1 MQRIT
6 LDVKGMTCEN
16 CVKHVTE
23 AIEGVK
29 GVASAAVSLKEMK
42 AEVEYESGEIGREAL
57 VEAVEEA
64 GYSVDDEPASEN
76 KITDDAG
83 AATEFGQSIGT
94 EIGQSA
100 VTEFDRSTGTGGSHA
115 TGVLDAVKGAAGPKI
130 ETITLPIEG
139 MHCASCAL
147 TIEKTL
153 NKKEGV
159 SQASVNFASEK
170 AFVRFDTERTDRQSL
185 SEAVR
190 EAGYDV
196 RTDTRKDVFRVEGM
210 TCATCA
216 LTVEKALRNTDGV
229 IDADVNLASSKAV
242 VRYDTSVTDKA
253 GLEAAVD
260 RSGYQ
265 LITVAEKD
273 DTGIDRDREKVKAA
287 RRRMVTA
294 WALAA
299 PTVVW
304 MVFEM
309 FFGIVWP
316 SMFVFNIGI
325 TLLAIPVVFLTGW
338 PTIRSAFKAV
348 AHGRA
353 NMDVLIA
360 MGTTVSFLTGPAS
373 MLFPIA
379 NFAGVSAMIMGF
391 HLTGRYIESAAKGK
405 ASQAIKKLLELGAK
419 TARILVGGEEKE
431 VPVEELKIGDI
442 MVIRPGEKVPTDGVV
457 TEGYGAVDESMATGE
472 SMPVNRGPGDEL
484 IGATVNQE
492 GLLKVKAT
500 KIGKDTFLAQ
510 VIKMVEEC
518 QGSKVPIQEFA
529 DRITAYFVPIILA
542 VAGVAFLSWLIFP
555 GALSPVTRWASSFIP
570 WVNPEL
576 GTVTLAIFAGVSVLV
591 IACPC
596 ALGLATP
603 TALMVG
609 SGIGAENGVLI
620 RQGEAIQT
628 LKEVRVIVFDKT
640 GTITRGKP
648 EVTDVIPVGGDE
660 NELLSLAASVESGSE
675 HPIGRAVVERAARA
689 GIELKKV
696 TDFKAV
702 RGKGIRGL
710 LDGREAL
717 VGSRKFIEEAGIET
731 GKADALI
738 KKLEDDAKTVMLAG
752 IGDRLMGIIG
762 LADTLK
768 EDSAEAVRE
777 LESMGIETA
786 MITGDNR
793 RTAEAIARQAGIS
806 RVLAEVL
813 PEGKMREIKKLQETS
828 GIVAM
833 VGDGIN
839 DAPALT
845 QANVGI
851 AIGTGTDIA
860 IEASDVT
867 LVRGDLSGVV
877 TAVKLSKATFRKI
890 KQNLF
895 WAFFYNII
903 AVPAAIMGLL
913 HPVIAEAAM
922 ATSSINVVTN
932 ANLLRWVK
940 VTPDYE
946 SVRGEE

>member
-1 MQRIT
+1 MVRIE
-6 LDVKGMTCEN
+6 K
-16 CVKHVTE
+16 
-23 AIEGVK
+23 
-29 GVASAAVSLKEMK
+29 
-42 AEVEYESGEIGREAL
+42 
-57 VEAVEEA
+57 
-64 GYSVDDEPASEN
+64 
-76 KITDDAG
+76 
-83 AATEFGQSIGT
+83 
-94 EIGQSA
+94 
-100 VTEFDRSTGTGGSHA
+100 
-115 TGVLDAVKGAAGPKI
+115 
-130 ETITLPIEG
+130 ITLPIEG

-147 TIEKTL
+147 NIEKTL
-153 NKKEGV
+153 KNRTGV
-159 SQASVNFASEK
+159 SGAAVNFASEK
-170 AFVRFDTERTDRQSL
+170 AFVEYDPEKTDRHKL

-190 EAGYDV
+190 EAGYDIRSDV
-196 RTDTRKDVFRVEGM
+196 RKDVFRVEGM

-216 LTVEKALRNTDGV
+216 QNVEKALAGTQGV
-229 IDADVNLASSKAV
+229 ISADVSFASSKAV
-242 VRYDTSVTDKA
+242 VQYDSSVTDAAK
-253 GLEAAVD
+253 LEAAVD
-260 RSGYQ
+260 RSGYRM
-265 LITVAEKD
+265 ITGEQERGTEVDK
-273 DTGIDRDREKVKAA
+273 DREKVAAA
-287 RRRMVTA
+287 RSRMVTA

-299 PTVVW
+299 PIVVW
-304 MVFEM
+304 MFFEM
-309 FFGIVWP
+309 FLGIVWP
-316 SMFVFNIGI
+316 SRLVFNIGM
-325 TLLAIPVVFLTGW
+325 TLLAIPVVFWRGW

-373 MLFPIA
+373 LFFPIA

-419 TARILVGGEEKE
+419 TARVIVNGKEKE

-442 MVIRPGEKVPTDGVV
+442 MVVRPGEKIPTDGVV
-457 TEGYGAVDESMATGE
+457 AEGYGAVDESMATGE

-484 IGATVNQE
+484 IGATLNQE

-542 VAGVAFLSWLIFP
+542 VAGAAFLSWLIFP
-555 GALSPVTRWASSFIP
+555 GALHPVTRWASSFIP

-576 GTVTLAIFAGVSVLV
+576 GNITLAIFAGVSVLV

-628 LKEVRVIVFDKT
+628 LKDVRVIVFDKT

-648 EVTDVIPVGGDE
+648 EVTDIIPVGCDE
-660 NELLSLAASVESGSE
+660 KELVSMAASLESGSE
-675 HPIGRAVVERAARA
+675 HPLGRAVVDRA
-689 GIELKKV
+689 GEMGLILKNING
-696 TDFKAV
+696 FKAV
-702 RGKGIRGL
+702 RGKGIKGV
-710 LDGREAL
+710 LDDVEVL
-717 VGSRKFIEEAGIET
+717 IGSRKFIDET
-731 GKADALI
+731 GISTDSVDRDI
-738 KKLEDDAKTVMLAG
+738 RRLEDEAKTVMLAAWG
-752 IGDRLMGIIG
+752 GKLRGVLA

-768 EDSAEAVRE
+768 EDSAMAIRE
-777 LESMGIETA
+777 LESMGIETG

-793 RTAEAIARQAGIS
+793 RTAEAIAKQAGIS
-806 RVLAEVL
+806 KVLAEVL
-813 PEGKMREIKKLQETS
+813 PDGKMQEIKNLQES
-828 GIVAM
+828 EGIVAM

-903 AVPAAIMGLL
+903 AVPAAILGLL

-946 SVRGEE
+946 SGRGKNKPV